1 MSSNQEKF
9 KKKGGPKENSKRT
22 TRTIGNYKVILI
34 MALKIKQHWAIQHLS
49 NVAINDLFLAALL
62 LMFLEKQHQ
71 Y

>member
-1 MSSNQEKF
+1 MSSNQEKL